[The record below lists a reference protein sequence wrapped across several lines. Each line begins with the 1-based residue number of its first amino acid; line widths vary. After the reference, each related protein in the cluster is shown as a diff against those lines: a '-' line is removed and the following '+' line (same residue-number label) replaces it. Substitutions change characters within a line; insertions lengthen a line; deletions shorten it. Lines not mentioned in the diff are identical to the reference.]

1 MSWLFTS
8 VGKVLEHQLQL
19 SPSSEYLGYIS
30 FRIEWFDLLA
40 VQGTLKSLLQHDKLM
55 PQFEGIDSSA
65 LNLLYGPA
73 LTTIR
78 DYWKSHRFDYRE
90 FCW

>member
-40 VQGTLKSLLQHDKLM
+40 VQGTLKSLPHHNVSKVSIL
-55 PQFEGIDSSA
+55 
-65 LNLLYGPA
+65 
-73 LTTIR
+73 
-78 DYWKSHRFDYRE
+78 
-90 FCW
+90 